1 MLLASQ
7 RWEIRGKRCLRTFIS
22 TNVATEIEIGQKMN
36 TKNLRLLKMDEDE
49 YKESSLIQKFFE
61 DLRRLQILRRY
72 EDFQRKM
79 KNFRC

>member
-61 DLRRLQILRRY
+61 DSKFFEYLQRY

-79 KNFRC
+79 KNFC